1 MLGRN
6 LRAKRIQ
13 VPQANYTR
21 TLRSMLQALRDQE
34 IRRLRRLVLSGIEQK
49 APMPG
54 DRLDD
59 ARRHEE
65 MDLQMSLIEM
75 SERRLAAIFNA
86 FERLEQGGYGICE
99 ACGDGIS
106 FERLR
111 AMPTVQYCVDCQAE
125 LETAAHK
132 RGAP

>member
-6 LRAKRIQ
+6 LHAKQIQ
-13 VPQANYTR
+13 IPPANYTR
-21 TLRSMLQALRDQE
+21 TLRSMLQGLRDQE

-54 DRLDD
+54 DQLDD

-65 MDLQMSLIEM
+65 MDLHMSLIEI

-86 FERLEQGGYGICE
+86 FERLAG
-99 ACGDGIS
+99 
-106 FERLR
+106 R
-111 AMPTVQYCVDCQAE
+111 
-125 LETAAHK
+125 
-132 RGAP
+132 